1 MRNSTLRKLLAF
13 SAIAFLLLQ
22 SCKDDAYLTK
32 QAPTPDQSFVEE
44 FDTMQAAQS
53 RGWLMRNRSEPIGRG
68 LWTQGMTGL
77 QASGTT
83 VAYSS
88 RSTNVGFISAD
99 YTMCHQAGPGGGDIS
114 SFVISPRIIL
124 QNGDRIIFYT
134 RSCDTISRWGDRLQL
149 VINKNNDGIECGRGL
164 DPGDFNV
171 TLVDINPL
179 CASGFTLP
187 APTPPSP
194 YAAAPPYPL
203 IYDNVGGFPNNWTR
217 YEGRVS
223 GLPGATPGRFALRYF
238 VPFGGDSGR
247 GDHISIDSVAY
258 VSVNHK

>member
-114 SFVISPRIIL
+114 SFVISPRIIM
-124 QNGDRIIFYT
+124 QNGDRIT
-134 RSCDTISRWGDRLQL
+134 LDVAGRSLHLHVDDAELARRLAVWKPPVPRLNSGYWKLYIDHVTQADEGCDLDFL
-149 VINKNNDGIECGRGL
+149 RGQ
-164 DPGDFNV
+164 
-171 TLVDINPL
+171 
-179 CASGFTLP
+179 
-187 APTPPSP
+187 
-194 YAAAPPYPL
+194 
-203 IYDNVGGFPNNWTR
+203 R
-217 YEGRVS
+217 
-223 GLPGATPGRFALRYF
+223 GAF
-238 VPFGGDSGR
+238 VPKD
-247 GDHISIDSVAY
+247 
-258 VSVNHK
+258 NH